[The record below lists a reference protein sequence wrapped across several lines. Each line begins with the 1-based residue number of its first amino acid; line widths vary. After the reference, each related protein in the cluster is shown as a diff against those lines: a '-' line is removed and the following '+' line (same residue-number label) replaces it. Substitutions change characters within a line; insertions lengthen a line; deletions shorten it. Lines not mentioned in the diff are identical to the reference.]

1 MFRKLDKPTK
11 YKQQVYDHQTDSY
24 IEMKG
29 LIVGILD
36 DKYKILNEFEPIMD
50 LNKTET
56 KGSK

>member
-1 MFRKLDKPTK
+1 MFRKFEKPAE
-11 YKQQVYDHQTDSY
+11 YKEQVYDNQTDNY

-29 LIVGILD
+29 MIIGILD
-36 DKYKILNEFEPIMD
+36 EKYRVLNQFEPMMD